1 MTFNEQDHPRDEMG
15 KFTFKNGGE
24 EKNTNEKQTPAEIL
38 YGKKTKEEK
47 RARKKRNELINQL
60 ENELSP
66 AQILYSSNED
76 LEKIL
81 NKNLKKPLKAGLSDT
96 KIENLKT
103 NDEVFEKNVKSMSNK
118 IKSTKI
124 PLLGKIATSALG
136 GPDAAGMLNLAED
149 KKLPIYT
156 KDTTKLININDRK
169 LSEYDNGKLIKFKPY
184 IEDKV
189 LNQFKDFGYNLNSIE
204 GKIFHNN
211 SAPTKRIKESDD
223 FKEAL
228 IKNKENI
235 LNGKNFTKRFTN
247 YENRKKSNLHNAFGS
262 VDFLN
267 SGIDKQGN
275 LHLYMFDTYDFNKG
289 ENAIV
294 EAGRRQMLKGN
305 LKGYFTI
312 HDIIITKDELDKIWN
327 KK

>member
-1 MTFNEQDHPRDEMG
+1 M
-15 KFTFKNGGE
+15 
-24 EKNTNEKQTPAEIL
+24 
-38 YGKKTKEEK
+38 
-47 RARKKRNELINQL
+47 
-60 ENELSP
+60 SP
-66 AQILYSSNED
+66 AQILYSPNED

-81 NKNLKKPLKAGLSDT
+81 NKNLNTPLKAGLSDT
-96 KIENLKT
+96 KIKNLKT
-103 NDEVFEKNVKSMSNK
+103 NDKIFEKNIKSMSNK

-211 SAPTKRIKESDD
+211 SAPT
-223 FKEAL
+223 
-228 IKNKENI
+228 
-235 LNGKNFTKRFTN
+235 
-247 YENRKKSNLHNAFGS
+247 
-262 VDFLN
+262 
-267 SGIDKQGN
+267 
-275 LHLYMFDTYDFNKG
+275 
-289 ENAIV
+289 
-294 EAGRRQMLKGN
+294 
-305 LKGYFTI
+305 
-312 HDIIITKDELDKIWN
+312 
-327 KK
+327 